1 MPTTT
6 SVAELSQTLDHLVS
20 EGQSIPYSVTTESVD
35 ARTTIVDD
43 HTSHPPVV
51 NDISM
56 DPPDHSVIETDQ
68 EVAESN
74 ASEDKEALDDFLA
87 ELFQN
92 SESESTAVPADPVQI
107 PLAEK
112 PKPLTEEEIAE
123 RKRLLEIETRE
134 KRIEITG
141 RHAQWETR
149 LEEQC
154 KEVQAE
160 LLEQVNKLRAHVSS
174 DVSNN
179 EDMAKLLNG
188 YENEANKAI
197 KGVEVFFEK
206 RIKIGKRVEESVV
219 KTWEDVLQKVEKRFE
234 DKKREVERE
243 MQEYYNDYIE
253 EEAERA
259 STLPFDLFDSPKL
272 I

>member
-20 EGQSIPYSVTTESVD
+20 EGHSIPYSVTTESVD
-35 ARTTIVDD
+35 ASATIVDD

-51 NDISM
+51 NDASM

-68 EVAESN
+68 EVVAESN

-92 SESESTAVPADPVQI
+92 SESESIAVPADPAQT

-112 PKPLTEEEIAE
+112 PKPPTEEEIAE

-141 RHAQWETR
+141 RHTQWETR
-149 LEEQC
+149 LEEQG
-154 KEVQAE
+154 KEILAE
-160 LLEQVNKLRAHVSS
+160 LLEQVNKLRAYVSS

-179 EDMAKLLNG
+179 EDISKLLNG

-197 KGVEVFFEK
+197 KGVEAFFEK
-206 RIKIGKRVEESVV
+206 RIKIGKTVEESMV
-219 KTWEDVLQKVEKRFE
+219 KTWEDVLKKVEKKFD
-234 DKKREVERE
+234 DKKREVEKE
-243 MQEYYNDYIE
+243 MQEYYNAYIE

-259 STLPFDLFDSPKL
+259 STFPFDLF
-272 I
+272 